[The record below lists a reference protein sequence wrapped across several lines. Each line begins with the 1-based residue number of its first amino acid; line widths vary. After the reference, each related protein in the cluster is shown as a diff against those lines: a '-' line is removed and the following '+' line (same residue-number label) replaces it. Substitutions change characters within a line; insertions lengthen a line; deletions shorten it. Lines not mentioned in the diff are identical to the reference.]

1 MAISSQPPSLP
12 SYTNPRSSDVQSAD
26 PDVVLVNPEELPV
39 DVQEMLILQ
48 AIGGSELIQ
57 IARNNTVDGQKVIY
71 QPIVN
76 IDSFAAQ
83 FSPVLI
89 VGNAPTLN
97 GLKASMPIN
106 IDSYLTIAQDNP
118 GAIFVGTS
126 QAGKP
131 AIIVELDNLQD
142 GDVIEIASA
151 NLNLSSLYQ
160 ETLIVDG
167 GGAVQDYT
175 GIIDGGTSLGYN
187 VDITVNGG
195 NS

>member
-12 SYTNPRSSDVQSAD
+12 NYTNPKSSDVQSAD
-26 PDVVLVNPEELPV
+26 PDVVLVNPEELPA
-39 DVQEMLILQ
+39 DVQEMLVLQ

-57 IARNNTVDGQKVIY
+57 IARNNSVDGQKVIY

-76 IDSFAAQ
+76 MDSFAAQ

-97 GLKASMPIN
+97 GLKASVPIN
-106 IDSYLTIAQDNP
+106 IDSYLDIAQDNS

-131 AIIVELDNLQD
+131 AIIVELDGLQE
-142 GDVIEIASA
+142 GDVIEIATA
-151 NLNLSSLYQ
+151 NLNQSVIYQ

-167 GGAVQDYT
+167 GDVAEEYA
-175 GIIDGGTSLGYN
+175 GIIDGGSSLGYN

-195 NS
+195 NA